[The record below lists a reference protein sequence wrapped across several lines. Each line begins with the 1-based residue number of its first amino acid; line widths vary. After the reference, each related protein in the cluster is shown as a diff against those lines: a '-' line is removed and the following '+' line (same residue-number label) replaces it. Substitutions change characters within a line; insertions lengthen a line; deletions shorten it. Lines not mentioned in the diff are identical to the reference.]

1 MHTPTMQAPS
11 SYDFAIGHFKHSPNL
26 GSSFCAQCQKMDAP
40 SGTPV
45 SITNSK
51 EQEKYLDL
59 AFRTQAQVDFLR
71 AYCMIGD
78 RRLIANAIE
87 EGIDVNSKTKD
98 GRTAM
103 HLCARIGNVHVLK
116 FLIVK
121 CGGNANARDSGG
133 FTPAHYA
140 CRYGRLNVVKML
152 IEKELA
158 NFQNRSYLTREI
170 PYDCAKYNGHK
181 DIVDYLWELSK
192 RQVRHMQG
200 VYSPK
205 KKRSNQ
211 DESDSDNEGYQV
223 VA

>member
-1 MHTPTMQAPS
+1 
-11 SYDFAIGHFKHSPNL
+11 
-26 GSSFCAQCQKMDAP
+26 MDAP

-103 HLCARIGNVHVLK
+103 HLCARIGNAHVLK

-121 CGGNANARDSGG
+121 CGGNANARDSGAHLSSYSLFFVCCLAFRRASAIMSFLVG
-133 FTPAHYA
+133 DGDLDGELVSLLLEARLDCGRPRRTVAEDNSFTLSSEAA
-140 CRYGRLNVVKML
+140 TVFGLTL
-152 IEKELA
+152 I
-158 NFQNRSYLTREI
+158 
-170 PYDCAKYNGHK
+170 
-181 DIVDYLWELSK
+181 
-192 RQVRHMQG
+192 
-200 VYSPK
+200 
-205 KKRSNQ
+205 
-211 DESDSDNEGYQV
+211 
-223 VA
+223 